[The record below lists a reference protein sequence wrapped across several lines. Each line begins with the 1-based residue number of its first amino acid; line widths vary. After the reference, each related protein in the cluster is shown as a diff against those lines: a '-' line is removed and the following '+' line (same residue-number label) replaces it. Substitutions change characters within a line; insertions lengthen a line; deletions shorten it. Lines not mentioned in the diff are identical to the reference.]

1 MKRLAAGCLVVLVL
15 CAIAAGV
22 SAVLLFRSARPLVER
37 AGQTMDALSSLG
49 RAKELEA
56 GVTTTT
62 AFTPP
67 ASGEFTEAQLQHFL
81 EVQRKVYARLGA
93 GVDALKVKYAEVRQP
108 GAHTVGYA
116 QLLAAFGELSDVYL
130 DGKRAQVEALN
141 AAGLSVAEY
150 RWVRLR
156 AYAAAGVTVTDLRL
170 EDLERLLKESGARVN
185 APATADLGAVPERN
199 RALVKPHLA
208 EIEEWVPLAFIGL

>member
-1 MKRLAAGCLVVLVL
+1 MKKLAAGCLVVLVL

-37 AGQTMDALSSLG
+37 AGQTMDALANVG
-49 RAKELEA
+49 RAKELEG

-67 ASGEFTEAQLQHFL
+67 ASGEFTEGQLQRFL
-81 EVQRKVYARLGA
+81 EVQRRVYARLGA
-93 GVDALKVKYAEVRQP
+93 GVGALKAKYTEVQQP
-108 GAHTVGYA
+108 GIHAVDYGR
-116 QLLAAFGELSDVYL
+116 LLAAFGEVSDVYL

-141 AAGLSVAEY
+141 AASLSVAEY
-150 RWVRLR
+150 QWVRLR
-156 AYAAAGVTVTDLRL
+156 VYAAAGVAVTDLRL
-170 EDLERLLKESGARVN
+170 EDIERLLKESGAKVN